1 MKIRKKIISLVLV
14 LSCFLSCLITTPIY
28 ANNIQVV
35 GTYSKVMEDLEQ
47 DSNFDP
53 SVYPTKTNDYSLEVI
68 TIAESNENELFVYVY
83 QSNENYGK
91 YIATSINISQS
102 LDGHNIKNYSLTLLD
117 YETVFQKYRIDDLAV
132 EASDTRCYEIIS
144 IFRKYDPS
152 IDKVLSDDNNN
163 SINEVVYK
171 VAKMWTLSTN
181 NNETTIVC
189 QDVETITVTS
199 KYVGFVRYEDG
210 DWWHLWGESACDRHF
225 VAFSTDKQ
233 IDKLMEADVY
243 FQTQSAHYTHNF
255 YGMDASSYEGW
266 EFGDVKDNYSYLTY
280 TQKGNY
286 DNGHYN
292 YTWDRIQ
299 TIDEFVD
306 TVNIANTYA
315 CGIFEV
321 ENESKITDD
330 AVDAL
335 KSQEWVLSFKETEY
349 KVINSTL
356 GVNTYIDKYSTRVS
370 NVTILRLKFE
380 TQGIIYDLGVIDNK
394 QTGSLDPSNEFNT
407 TLDLNDMFELILT
420 ILLLIVLIAILWPV
434 LPIIFKL
441 LGLLIKIVW
450 WLICLPFK
458 VIGFI
463 FSSDDKGKSKKGNN
477 YGKKKKTKK

>member
-1 MKIRKKIISLVLV
+1 MKIRKKIIALVLV

-68 TIAESNENELFVYVY
+68 TIAESNENELFLYVY
-83 QSNENYGK
+83 QSSEDYGK

-117 YETVFQKYRIDDLAV
+117 YETVFQKYRVDDLAV
-132 EASDTRCYEIIS
+132 QASDTRCYEIIS
-144 IFRKYDPS
+144 IFRKYDPA

-163 SINEVVYK
+163 SINEVVFK

-189 QDVETITVTS
+189 QDIETITVTS

-243 FQTQSAHYTHNF
+243 FQTQSARFRDYIS
-255 YGMDASSYEGW
+255 YGYVDSWY
-266 EFGDVKDNYSYLTY
+266 FGEVQDNYAYLTY

-292 YTWDRIQ
+292 YTWNRIQ
-299 TIDEFVD
+299 TVGDFVS
-306 TVNIANTYA
+306 TVNITNTYS

-321 ENESKITDD
+321 ENESKITDE
-330 AVDAL
+330 AVDVL
-335 KSQEWVLSFKETEY
+335 KSQEWVLSFSETAY
-349 KVINSTL
+349 KVNKSMEEH
-356 GVNTYIDKYSTRVS
+356 NTYSTRVS

-394 QTGSLDPSNEFNT
+394 QTGSLDPSNKFNT
-407 TLDLNDMFELILT
+407 TLDLNDMFKLILT

-434 LPIIFKL
+434 LPIIFKIIGWL
-441 LGLLIKIVW
+441 LKVLW

-458 VIGFI
+458 IIGFI
-463 FSSDDKGKSKKGNN
+463 FEKDDKDKKGST
-477 YGKKKKTKK
+477 YGKKKKKKTKK